1 MINYQRKNFINRHFS
16 PFIYCFCLI
25 ISLVVLWQGRN
36 YGLFPQPRAG
46 MDQLNFLNHAE
57 KLINGILPG
66 YLYKLSSAYTIF
78 LSLLTV
84 ITGGKLIIMRI
95 LQIALCALI
104 PVVIFKLARQL
115 RCSFMSSQIAAL
127 IYCFYGPAILIS
139 ISFLRASLLALCFI
153 SFSYFLL
160 KAFYKQKWYYYVYAG
175 VLAGITVLGRENFIP
190 VVIAPAIMLC
200 FPSIRQRINYKLA
213 IIYFISITALL
224 LPLIIYNYLRFNSPE
239 IIPGNFAAIFNFYY
253 TKDATASVKSP
264 TLVIGIIERVPS
276 QIKMFAS
283 SYELHNSLSFYAHRD
298 IINLLN
304 VLLVPF
310 NLMLASAILALF
322 PNIKKLLKKLPLNRK
337 LHSGKG
343 LFINLGPLF
352 IAGMATG
359 YFLTIIYFT
368 MFYRFRIPVFP
379 MLCVLCAVTIDNLR
393 RNRQILNYL
402 LSAIFMTGFWLL
414 TYTAPNKLRA
424 GSERRSVIMLL
435 ISHGDYNRAEHSI
448 DQLLLDKIPLNN
460 VEKQLMRTLYEAG
473 DQDEAN
479 RLYRKYIIKDQRK

>member
-1 MINYQRKNFINRHFS
+1 
-16 PFIYCFCLI
+16 
-25 ISLVVLWQGRN
+25 VAVLWQGRN

-57 KLINGILPG
+57 KLIHGILPDFS
-66 YLYKLSSAYTIF
+66 YKLSSAYTIF

-95 LQIALCALI
+95 LQVALCALI

-115 RCSFMSSQIAAL
+115 RCSFMSAQIAAL

-175 VLAGITVLGRENFIP
+175 LLAGITVLGRENFIP
-190 VVIAPAIMLC
+190 VIIAPAIMLC
-200 FPSIRQRINYKLA
+200 FPVVRQRINYKLA
-213 IIYFISITALL
+213 ILYFISITALL

-239 IIPGNFAAIFNFYY
+239 IIPGNFAHIFNFYY
-253 TKDATASVKSP
+253 TKDATASVQNP
-264 TLVIGIIERVPS
+264 TLAIGIIERIPS
-276 QIKMFAS
+276 QIKMFAA

-298 IINLLN
+298 IINLLTM
-304 VLLVPF
+304 LFIPF
-310 NLMLASAILALF
+310 NLVLASAILALS
-322 PNIKKLLKKLPLNRK
+322 PNIKKLLNKLSRSRLR
-337 LHSGKG
+337 HSSKG
-343 LFINLGPLF
+343 LFIDLSPLF

-402 LSAIFMTGFWLL
+402 LSAIFIIGFWML
-414 TYTAPNKLRA
+414 TYTAPNKLRT
-424 GSERRSVIMLL
+424 GSERRSVVMLF
-435 ISHGDYNRAEHSI
+435 IANGNYKRAEQSI
-448 DQLLLDKIPLNN
+448 DQLLIDKVPLNN
-460 VEKQLMRTLYEAG
+460 IEKQLLRALYDAG
-473 DQDEAN
+473 YKDEAN
-479 RLYRKYIIKDQRK
+479 RLYRKYIITGVISTVRH